1 MSKQRLEGK
10 VAIITGGGGGIA
22 SAAGKIFSEEGAKVA
37 LVDQAAETVELAAED
52 IRRKV
57 PDAQVLPLVAD
68 LGIEQA
74 AQVVVDEVLRDLRQD
89 RRSREQCR
97 DSAL

>member
-10 VAIITGGGGGIA
+10 VAIITGGGGGIG
-22 SAAGKIFSEEGAKVA
+22 SAARRIFSEEGGKVV
-37 LVDQAAETVELAAED
+37 LVDRAAEAAERAAED

-57 PDAQVLPLVAD
+57 ADAQVLPLVAD

-74 AQVVVDEVLRDLRQD
+74 AQVVVDEALGAFGKIDGLVNNVGV
-89 RRSREQCR
+89 RR
-97 DSAL
+97 